1 MASTYLTR
9 TGGTPTSTKK
19 FTISFWVK
27 KCKLGGDEFLVSTFT
42 DANNRMQVDFNSS
55 DNLTFICYA
64 SGSLVIRKRPNRKLR
79 DPSAWLHV
87 VVAVDTTQASASDR
101 CKIYFN
107 GEQETSWSI
116 DTNPS
121 QNADVNVSGN
131 HFIGAYDNGGSP
143 ALFFTGLLSHVH
155 YTDGYFYD
163 ASTFGSTDNLT
174 GEWKI
179 NPSPSVSYG
188 TNGYFVLKDGNS
200 ATDQSGQS
208 NNFTVGGGTLT
219 KTLDSPSNNFATL
232 NVLQP
237 SSSVL
242 TITNGNTHI
251 YSQSPNSWTTTPA
264 TLAIPTTSKIYWEI
278 KCIGVWGSSFCQLHG
293 IVNLDNISQEANNV
307 QASDSSDC
315 YGWKNDG
322 SFKNNGST
330 VSNTSWASS
339 YTTNDIL
346 MFALDNSNGALY
358 VGKNGSWLNSGDPTS
373 GASKTG
379 ALPVTA
385 GLTYAPHSETKYGSD
400 KPAYNF
406 GNGVFVSTAITTNS
420 GNGYA
425 GAEGKS
431 KFNYQPPTGYSAL
444 TTLGMNE

>member
-1 MASTYLTR
+1 MANTQLSRTIGTATNGKKYTLSFWIKRSALGVEQSIVGVDSANLIELIKFGSNDQLYWYNRDNSGNSAENYTTRVFRDTNAWYNFIFAYDSTQGSASAQKRLWVNGVEETWGSANAIQSDAIAGTNFDTKTFYFGR
-9 TGGTPTSTKK
+9 EGGGTSY
-19 FTISFWVK
+19 
-27 KCKLGGDEFLVSTFT
+27 FLNALMSHINYIDGT
-42 DANNRMQVDFNSS
+42 
-55 DNLTFICYA
+55 CY
-64 SGSLVIRKRPNRKLR
+64 
-79 DPSAWLHV
+79 
-87 VVAVDTTQASASDR
+87 T
-101 CKIYFN
+101 
-107 GEQETSWSI
+107 
-116 DTNPS
+116 
-121 QNADVNVSGN
+121 
-131 HFIGAYDNGGSP
+131 
-143 ALFFTGLLSHVH
+143 
-155 YTDGYFYD
+155 
-163 ASTFGSTDNLT
+163 ASTFGSFDNDT

-179 NPSPSVSYG
+179 NTSPSVSYG
-188 TNGYFVLKDGNS
+188 SNGFFILKDGNS
-200 ATDQSGQS
+200 VTDQSGNS
-208 NNFTVGGGTLT
+208 NNFTVAGGTLT
-219 KTLDSPSNNFATL
+219 NTEDCPSNNFATL

-251 YSQSPNSWTTTPA
+251 YSQSPNSWTTTPT
-264 TLAIPTTSKIYWEI
+264 TLAIPPTSKIYWEI

-373 GASKTG
+373 GSSKTG

>member
-1 MASTYLTR
+1 MASTKITR
-9 TGGTPTSTKK
+9 TSSASSEKK
-19 FTISFWVK
+19 LTISYWLK
-27 KCKLGGDEFLVSTFT
+27 RSSTGEESVIGNT
-42 DANNRMQVDFNSS
+42 ND
-55 DNLTFICYA
+55 
-64 SGSLVIRKRPNRKLR
+64 GSNW
-79 DPSAWLHV
+79 AMF
-87 VVAVDTTQASASDR
+87 
-101 CKIYFN
+101 YFN
-107 GEQETSWSI
+107 GANKLQFASYIGGSYVMRYTTNRTFSDVGAWYHLVATVDVSLSTPEVKIYVNGEEQTSLQYN
-116 DTNPS
+116 TTPS
-121 QNADVNVSGN
+121 QNAD
-131 HFIGAYDNGGSP
+131 IGWFNAWNFEIGVQFGSSYYLNGCL
-143 ALFFTGLLSHVH
+143 ADL
-155 YTDGYFYD
+155 YYIQGYIHP
-163 ASTFGSTDNLT
+163 ASTFGETDATT
-174 GEWKI
+174 GQWKPKTSPTI
-179 NPSPSVSYG
+179 NYG
-188 TNGYFVLKDGNS
+188 GNGGNS
-200 ATDQSGQS
+200 CHLKFENSANMDLDSGD
-208 NNFTVGGGTLT
+208 NNLSLTTTGTIT
-219 KTLDSPSNNFATL
+219 QTLDNPSNNFATL

-251 YSQSPNSWTTTPA
+251 YSQSPNSWTTTPT
-264 TLAIPTTSKIYWEI
+264 TLAIPPTSKIYWEI